1 MKLYRYLLA
10 NFRPALRQSWEQRK
24 AEIGDIVVTI
34 GPREEESEHPDRRLV
49 TACIELGSL
58 PERDDQLGILIPDQD
73 RARCETAAEH
83 VVNLISVLETCS
95 KSICSPIGCVALE
108 PLARDESDFL
118 DSSQGIRA
126 TQKTESTAG
135 WNIKWSPEIA
145 DALSDRMDG
154 VAMLSEAFSG
164 GGESGM
170 YREFVRFLELAFTLS
185 FHDRRLA
192 RKLSQFL
199 GQVGYGYDR
208 NEINEWVKLRHPST
222 HADLKKTKWI
232 ALTSD
237 VRQVVLRMQ
246 QACLDVLFNK
256 ERWRD
261 QSSSRRQVW
270 VPDAITTSRSG
281 NLVVKQGSKKVSIL
295 FRSYDEFGVYPR
307 IINISIDHSKDG
319 LYSRYFHEPGLR
331 DPC

>member
-10 NFRPALRQSWEQRK
+10 YFRPALSQSWEQRQ

-73 RARCETAAEH
+73 RARCEAAAEH
-83 VVNLISVLETCS
+83 VVNLISVLESCS
-95 KSICSPIGCVALE
+95 KSICSPIGCVALK
-108 PLARDESDFL
+108 PLDRDESDFL
-118 DSSQGIRA
+118 DSSEGIRA
-126 TQKTESTAG
+126 ILKTESATS
-135 WNIKWSPEIA
+135 WNVKWSPEIA

-164 GGESGM
+164 GGDSGM
-170 YREFVRFLELAFTLS
+170 YREFVRFLELAFAMS
-185 FHDRRLA
+185 FYDRRLA

-208 NEINEWVKLRHPST
+208 NEINEWVKLRHPAT
-222 HADLKKTKWI
+222 HADFKKTKWI

-237 VRQVVLRMQ
+237 VRPVVLRMR

-261 QSSSRRQVW
+261 QSSSRRRVW

-281 NLVVKQGSKKVSIL
+281 GIVVKQGSKLNML

-307 IINISIDHSKDG
+307 IINISVDHSKDG
-319 LYSRYFHEPGLR
+319 LYSRYFQEPGLR
-331 DPC
+331 YPR